1 MPTCGVYLI
10 KTAMVFVKQTAQ
22 LVRASARAWQH
33 KLGFGAA
40 TLLVFLLSV
49 AMLSALDLLP
59 NAPAPTENVTLSRT
73 LSMKAAGSVVE
84 LPVSISIPSIKLET
98 VVANP
103 VTTDVAT
110 LDGELDKGAVR
121 YPASAKPGEQG
132 NVIVFGHSSYLPLV
146 KNPAYK
152 AFNGIQ
158 NLEIGESI
166 IVKGLGHQ
174 YVYRVVSVYSANA
187 GTDGIPLTVEG
198 SMLTLATCDSFGK
211 VSDRFIV
218 TAELVE
224 SYPLAS

>member
-1 MPTCGVYLI
+1 
-10 KTAMVFVKQTAQ
+10 MVFVKQTAQ

-40 TLLVFLLSV
+40 TLLVFLLSL
-49 AMLSALDLLP
+49 AGLSILDLLP
-59 NAPAPTENVTLSRT
+59 STPAPTANVTLARIPST
-73 LSMKAAGSVVE
+73 KVVASVVE

-98 VVANP
+98 VIANP

-110 LDGELDKGAVR
+110 LDTALHDGAVR
-121 YPASAKPGEQG
+121 YPTSAQLGQKG
-132 NVIVFGHSSYLPLV
+132 NVILFGHSSYLPLV
-146 KNPAYK
+146 NNPAYK

-158 NLEIGESI
+158 NLEIGDPI
-166 IVKGLGHQ
+166 TVKGSGLT
-174 YVYRVVSVYSANA
+174 YVYKVVSVRSANA
-187 GTDGIPLTVEG
+187 GVDGIPLTVEG

>member
-1 MPTCGVYLI
+1 MSTCGVYLI
-10 KTAMVFVKQTAQ
+10 KTAMVFVKKTAQ

-33 KLGFGAA
+33 KLRFGAA
-40 TLLVFLLSV
+40 TLLVFLLSTAV
-49 AMLSALDLLP
+49 LSTLDLLP
-59 NAPAPTENVTLSRT
+59 SVPEPTENVTLSRT
-73 LSMKAAGSVVE
+73 LSTKAAGSVVE

-121 YPASAKPGEQG
+121 YPTSAKPGEQG

-166 IVKGLGHQ
+166 IVKGLSHQ

-224 SYPLAS
+224 S